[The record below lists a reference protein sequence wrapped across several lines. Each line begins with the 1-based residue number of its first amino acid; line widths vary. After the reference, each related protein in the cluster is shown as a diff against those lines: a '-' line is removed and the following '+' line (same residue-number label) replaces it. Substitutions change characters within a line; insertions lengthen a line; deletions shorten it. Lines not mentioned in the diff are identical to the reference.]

1 MGNAD
6 RPIRRYRRTGA
17 WDYARGASLFIT
29 IATAPRRALFGRVVD
44 GAMRL
49 SPLGMGVRA
58 AIEAIPRLNAGIRLF
73 GHVVMPDHVHFNVH
87 LAPGLDAPLQT
98 LGRAIRRFKNHTT
111 KLAKHSLAINAAEF
125 PALQSDAHALHA
137 TSPGVDGQTAPAF
150 SPAIST
156 RAPAP
161 HVPFPSVDGQ
171 TAFGLWQQG
180 YHDRLC
186 LSRPFIDAT
195 ERYIRYNPLKWELM
209 NGAAHALRIHEPLD
223 SPRLDPG
230 EYWKG
235 VGNVA
240 LLGAD
245 KKIVSL
251 RVSRK
256 CGPAQISAIARRM
269 EAAVAQGWIVL
280 SGFISPGEKA
290 VRDML
295 CANPRARFIRIL
307 PACIPNAR
315 FRPESRYVPAFA
327 AGRCLEIGMGNDER
341 EFGRAACLDLNG
353 EIAEIAAA
361 GEGLALYWK
370 ADGPHRLSA

>member
-29 IATAPRRALFGRVVD
+29 IATAPRKALFGRVVD

-49 SPLGMGVRA
+49 SPLGAEVNA
-58 AIEAIPRLNAGIRLF
+58 AIEAIPRLNDGIRLF

-87 LAPGLDAPLQT
+87 IAPGLDAPLQT

-111 KLAKHSLAINAAEF
+111 KLAKRSLAINAAGGAAEQAAF
-125 PALQSDAHALHA
+125 RASAPMRQPPAINAAGRPALQDDAHTLHA
-137 TSPGVDGQTAPAF
+137 TS
-150 SPAIST
+150 
-156 RAPAP
+156 
-161 HVPFPSVDGQ
+161 PSVDGQ

-209 NGAAHALRIHEPLD
+209 NGAARAQRIHEPLD
-223 SPRLDPG
+223 SPRLDPCA
-230 EYWKG
+230 YWKG

-240 LLGAD
+240 LLGANE
-245 KKIVSL
+245 KIVSL

-256 CGPAQISAIARRM
+256 CGSAQVSAIVRRM
-269 EAAVAQGWIVL
+269 ESAVAQGWVVL

-307 PACIPNAR
+307 PSCIPNAR
-315 FRPESRYVPAFA
+315 FRPESRYAPAFS
-327 AGRCLEIGMGNDER
+327 AGRYLEIAMGNDER
-341 EFGRAACLDLNG
+341 EFDRAACLDLNG
-353 EIAEIAAA
+353 EIAEISAAA